1 MLVKINF
8 KMYCAADLLK
18 QTYSTKIHKSNYKH
32 EDSFFLCKLNNSK
45 GNMSDLLLIF
55 FIEELVC

>member
-32 EDSFFLCKLNNSK
+32 ENSFFLCKLNNSK

-55 FIEELVC
+55 L